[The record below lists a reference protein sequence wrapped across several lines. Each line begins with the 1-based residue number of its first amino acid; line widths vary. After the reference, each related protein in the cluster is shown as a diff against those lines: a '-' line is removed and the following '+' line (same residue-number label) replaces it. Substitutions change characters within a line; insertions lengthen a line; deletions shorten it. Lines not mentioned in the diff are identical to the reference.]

1 MIFRRFL
8 SVPVIVVVSVLCI
21 MHSSHADEGLGL
33 DAKIGT
39 MGVGGE
45 VSAAL
50 FPNTRIRGGFNFL
63 TWTFES
69 TISGIDY
76 DFETEF
82 NSIPVI
88 LDLHPFGGSFFIS
101 GGVYFNNNSVSVD
114 GFIGPEDF
122 TPAYQAY
129 DFLANQVSLSGDVEF
144 NPLAP
149 YLGFGWRTNSGAS
162 GWGFGL
168 ELGVL
173 YQGAPDITNLRIN
186 APVDIST
193 TESVRQFLAEQAREI
208 EDELSWFEFYPV
220 ASVMFTYHF

>member
-1 MIFRRFL
+1 
-8 SVPVIVVVSVLCI
+8 
-21 MHSSHADEGLGL
+21 
-33 DAKIGT
+33 
-39 MGVGGE
+39 
-45 VSAAL
+45 
-50 FPNTRIRGGFNFL
+50 
-63 TWTFES
+63 
-69 TISGIDY
+69 
-76 DFETEF
+76 
-82 NSIPVI
+82 VI

-193 TESVRQFLAEQAREI
+193 TESVRQFLAEQASEI